1 MTESEY
7 KAQRDVIGSIM
18 LSSITHTRDMV
29 RIASIWSFITQKSGE
44 TNVNKCYYEIN
55 ICVSHALEKVTL
67 IQ

>member
-7 KAQRDVIGSIM
+7 KAQRNVIGNVM

-29 RIASIWSFITQKSGE
+29 RIASIWSSIIQKNGE
-44 TNVNKCYYEIN
+44 TSVNKCYYEIN